1 MTAISFKRYTHSTV
15 TTHREQR
22 VVNHV
27 CQHEARDKGA
37 VVGGLRD
44 ERVRARRVVELFPR
58 VNTVLSRHKR
68 GRAERTSA
76 LMAAAWT
83 KL

>member
-1 MTAISFKRYTHSTV
+1 MTAISFKRYIHGTV

-37 VVGGLRD
+37 VVRGLRD
-44 ERVRARRVVELFPR
+44 ERVRARRVVELCPR
-58 VNTVLSRHKR
+58 VNTVVSRYERK
-68 GRAERTSA
+68 AERTSA

>member
-1 MTAISFKRYTHSTV
+1 MTAISFKRYTHTV

-27 CQHEARDKGA
+27 CQHEARDKGT

-44 ERVRARRVVELFPR
+44 ERVRARRVVEL
-58 VNTVLSRHKR
+58 VAHVSIVLSSH
-68 GRAERTSA
+68 GEMAEHTSA